1 MRKIKLIHILFFLFS
16 FSAFT
21 QVNFT
26 TKLSKNRLGVNERV
40 KVEFS
45 VDKDGDNFI
54 PPKFENFRIVGG
66 PSQSIRNSWVNG
78 KRSFSK
84 TYAYFLSPTN
94 KGFFTIGQ
102 ATIEVDGEIYKTL
115 PVQVTV
121 TSAVDKPTDPND
133 PNYLADKNI
142 HLVAELSNKNPFLNE
157 AISVTYKLYVS
168 QDTGVNN
175 WRELEAP
182 RYADFWSNNIDI
194 KSLNVQNGTYDGKPY
209 RYVILRKTLLYPQ
222 KTGKLKIEPLTLD
235 VSVQVP
241 SNRRDFFGN
250 LISSS
255 VSKTVSAGSS
265 FINVKPLPIDNQ
277 PIDYSG
283 AVGDFNFEIKSNKNN
298 LLLDEAFQLSLI
310 VSGSGNFNLFED
322 PRITLPNS
330 LEIYEP
336 EKTSNISIRVSGM
349 KGKVNNE
356 YTVVPNRPG
365 KYIIP
370 KTKFSYFNTELG
382 DYKTIYSDP
391 IYIDVEGNFKES
403 DQGQNLSLIH
413 I

>member
-1 MRKIKLIHILFFLFS
+1 MKKINLIHIILFLLS
-16 FSAFT
+16 FSAYS
-21 QVNFT
+21 QVNFNAE
-26 TKLSKNRLGVNERV
+26 LSKSTLGLNERV
-40 KVEFS
+40 KIEFS

-84 TYAYFLSPTN
+84 TYAYFLSPIK
-94 KGFFTIGQ
+94 KGAFQIGQ
-102 ATIEVDGEIYKTL
+102 ASIEVNGDIYKTL
-115 PVQVTV
+115 PVKVTV
-121 TSAVDKPTDPND
+121 TSAVDKPTNPND

-168 QDTGVNN
+168 SDTGVDN

-194 KSLNVQNGTYDGKPY
+194 TSLNVQNGTYKGEPY
-209 RYVILRKTLLYPQ
+209 RYVVLRKTLLYPQ

-265 FINVKPLPIDNQ
+265 LINVRPLPIDGK
-277 PIDYSG
+277 PKDFSG
-283 AVGDFNFEIKSNKNN
+283 AVGDFNFEIKSNKNK
-298 LLLDEAFQLSLI
+298 LIIDEAFQLNVI
-310 VSGSGNFNLFED
+310 VSGRGNFNLYDD
-322 PRITLPNS
+322 PKIALPNS
-330 LEIYEP
+330 LEVYEP
-336 EKTSNISIRVSGM
+336 V
-349 KGKVNNE
+349 
-356 YTVVPNRPG
+356 
-365 KYIIP
+365 
-370 KTKFSYFNTELG
+370 
-382 DYKTIYSDP
+382 
-391 IYIDVEGNFKES
+391 
-403 DQGQNLSLIH
+403 LI
-413 I
+413 

>member
-1 MRKIKLIHILFFLFS
+1 MRKIKLIHIIFFLFS

-94 KGFFTIGQ
+94 KGSFTIGQ

-336 EKTSNISIRVSGM
+336 CGLLQARKC
-349 KGKVNNE
+349 
-356 YTVVPNRPG
+356 
-365 KYIIP
+365 
-370 KTKFSYFNTELG
+370 
-382 DYKTIYSDP
+382 
-391 IYIDVEGNFKES
+391 
-403 DQGQNLSLIH
+403 
-413 I
+413 